1 MGYFL
6 FQYNTLEDL
15 ILARD
20 KYLKPEGL
28 VFPDIAKLY
37 STSMEDGIYRDD
49 RLKFWD
55 NVYGINMKVMKQWVI
70 GEPVNDIIS
79 T

>member
-1 MGYFL
+1 
-6 FQYNTLEDL
+6 
-15 ILARD
+15 
-20 KYLKPEGL
+20 
-28 VFPDIAKLY
+28 
-37 STSMEDGIYRDD
+37 MEDGIYRDD